1 MILVCFTLRPGS
13 PASPDE
19 GSKRSLFWVL
29 TNGPQASR
37 LTLFTSLAQRL
48 PMRGVAV
55 CAFLFLLAHA
65 CVLRA
70 QSTNAS
76 ITGRITDPSH
86 ALITD
91 AKVAVISLGTNAH
104 YETTTND
111 SGEYYLAN
119 LPPDS
124 YRIEIEK
131 PGFKKLIK
139 PNVIL
144 HVQDALRLDFEMTL
158 GDVSET
164 ITVEAGA
171 PLL

>member
-48 PMRGVAV
+48 PMRAVAV
-55 CAFLFLLAHA
+55 CAFLFLLTHA

-76 ITGRITDPSH
+76 ITGRITDPSR
-86 ALITD
+86 ALIVN
-91 AKVAVISLGTNAH
+91 ARIVAFSLG
-104 YETTTND
+104 
-111 SGEYYLAN
+111 
-119 LPPDS
+119 
-124 YRIEIEK
+124 
-131 PGFKKLIK
+131 
-139 PNVIL
+139 
-144 HVQDALRLDFEMTL
+144 
-158 GDVSET
+158 
-164 ITVEAGA
+164 
-171 PLL
+171 